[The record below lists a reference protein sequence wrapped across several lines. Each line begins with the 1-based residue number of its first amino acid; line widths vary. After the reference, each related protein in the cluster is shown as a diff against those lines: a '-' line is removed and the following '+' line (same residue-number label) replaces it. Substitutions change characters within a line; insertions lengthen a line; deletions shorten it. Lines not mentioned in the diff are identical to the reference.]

1 MHAKAKYASQ
11 FRHNQTT
18 EAAAGQIQAP
28 AAASI
33 ASTPV
38 RRVGSITGAKFGA
51 WLAGSSSSLPAS
63 FAFSYVAGS
72 MPPTTQNTAGTFQ
85 AVPNSPKS
93 SLAVAGPT
101 SLTCSAPN
109 RSSNAATTLLVPASS
124 LRVSG
129 KSLRTENSGGFGAP
143 DAAASASRMRLIAA
157 STLLR

>member
-28 AAASI
+28 TAASI

-63 FAFSYVAGS
+63 FAFSYVVVT
-72 MPPTTQNTAGTFQ
+72 MTPTTENTAGTFQ

-93 SLAVAGPT
+93 SLRSCRTDLAHMLRPEPILKCGYHPARAGFIVA
-101 SLTCSAPN
+101 
-109 RSSNAATTLLVPASS
+109 RQW
-124 LRVSG
+124 
-129 KSLRTENSGGFGAP
+129 K
-143 DAAASASRMRLIAA
+143 
-157 STLLR
+157 